1 MQNKLLW
8 NCMYLLPES
17 ALQTCLKVL
26 YQIVEENSYSPNPT
40 FDQARWLMAVAV
52 PGTCAVL
59 DE

>member
-1 MQNKLLW
+1 MEL
-8 NCMYLLPES
+8 YLLPES
-17 ALQTCLKVL
+17 ALRTCLKVL
-26 YQIVEENSYSPNPT
+26 YQTVEENSYSPNPT